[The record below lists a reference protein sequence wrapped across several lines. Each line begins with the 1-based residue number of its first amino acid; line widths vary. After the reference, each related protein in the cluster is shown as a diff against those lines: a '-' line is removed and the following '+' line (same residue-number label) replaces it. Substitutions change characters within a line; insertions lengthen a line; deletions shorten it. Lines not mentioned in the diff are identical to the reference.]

1 MKLHHA
7 SLLLAALLP
16 TAAFCQSAAAPQ
28 QAQQPTTVADWQ
40 QLYVIE
46 SNQLTAANS
55 LLNLANWQIQQLQ
68 QKVADLQAKLDA
80 LAPKPAV
87 APKK

>member
-1 MKLHHA
+1 MTLRHA

-16 TAAFCQSAAAPQ
+16 TAAFCQSAPAPQ

-40 QLYVIE
+40 QLYLIE

-55 LLNLANWQIQQLQ
+55 QLNLANWQIQQLQ

-80 LAPKPAV
+80 LAPKAP